1 MEIDELMSI
10 KSLEEESTCQFL
22 GVLENSKQVLES
34 ALKEL
39 LYLRT

>member
-22 GVLENSKQVLES
+22 GVLENSKQALES
-34 ALKEL
+34 ALKE
-39 LYLRT
+39 YLRT